1 MYLLI
6 RIFIKF
12 NQKFC
17 KSNIYLDYSRVIV
30 VSSHTMKIKFNF
42 LYLKQIY
49 FSILLK
55 EKTKR
60 QNKIKF

>member
-1 MYLLI
+1 MCLLI
-6 RIFIKF
+6 IFIKF

-17 KSNIYLDYSRVIV
+17 KSNIYLNYSRVIV
-30 VSSHTMKIKFNF
+30 VSLYIMKIKFNF
-42 LYLKQIY
+42 LFLKQIY

-55 EKTKR
+55 EKNKR